1 MPHRFRALFNHTQ
14 DAVWMADE
22 EGRIAE
28 VNPAALARFGVAADG
43 GEPRHLGDLFHD
55 PAEWEAVRA
64 ELRAAQVSRR
74 VVRLRGAAGDPVPAE
89 LTCVAMHDA
98 RGGLQ
103 IQAIAHVAE
112 TDPAAEAMDALYDT
126 RTGMPNRAAFLRHV
140 DRAMAASAGRP
151 ERRFAV
157 IHLDLNRFQ
166 RVNETLGHQRGD
178 ELLAHAAQRL
188 DACVRPGDVVARA
201 AGDDF
206 LVLLNGVRGEAEAMR
221 IAERMGRA
229 LAGGYRL
236 DGQEV
241 FCGADAGVVL
251 GGAEHANA
259 EQVLRDAEVAMA
271 RARHT
276 GVAQL
281 FSAEMHAQSV
291 AALRLHGELHHALSR
306 GELRVFYQP
315 IVGLNDGRVRG
326 FEALVRW
333 IHPELGMVSPVEFI
347 PVAEETGLIVP
358 IGEWVLEQAAHQLTD
373 WHARYPAN
381 PPLAMGI
388 NLSMRQFARPGL
400 VDHVQ
405 AVLERSGVEAAA
417 LKLEVTESIVLGDAD
432 DAIGSLHALK
442 ALGVQ
447 LQVDDFGTGY
457 SALSYLHRIP
467 LDVLKIDRSFIV
479 AMAGGSKHVAIV
491 RAIIALAEAL
501 GLETTAEG
509 VDDPAQAEQLRRMGC
524 TYGQGYLWGKP
535 MEAADAE
542 RLLGPHSLAQA
553 SHPLPQTAWERG

>member
-22 EGRIAE
+22 DGRIAE
-28 VNPAALARFGVAADG
+28 VNAAALARFGVAADG
-43 GEPRHLGDLFHD
+43 GEPRQLGDLFHD
-55 PAEWEAVRA
+55 PAEWESIRA
-64 ELRAAQVSRR
+64 ELEDEQVSRR
-74 VVRLRGAAGDPVPAE
+74 TVRLRVPGGEPVPAE
-89 LTCVAMHDA
+89 VTLVAMHDT
-98 RGGLQ
+98 RGGRQ
-103 IQAIAHVAE
+103 IQAIIHAPVQSADAE
-112 TDPAAEAMDALYDT
+112 EMDDLYDAD
-126 RTGMPNRAAFLRHV
+126 TGMPNRRAFLRHV
-140 DRAMAASAGRP
+140 ARALAVSAERP

-157 IHLDLNRFQ
+157 LHLDLNRFQ
-166 RVNETLGHQRGD
+166 RVNETLGHRRGD
-178 ELLAHAAQRL
+178 ELLAVAALRL
-188 DACVRPGDVVARA
+188 DACLRPGDVVARA

-206 LVLLNGVRGEAEAMR
+206 LVLLNGAHGAAEVMR
-221 IAERMGRA
+221 IAERMTRA
-229 LAGGYRL
+229 MGGGYRL
-236 DGQEV
+236 DGEEV
-241 FCGADAGVVL
+241 FCGADV
-251 GGAEHANA
+251 GAVIGDEGHTDA

-276 GVAQL
+276 GAVQL
-281 FSAEMHAQSV
+281 FSADMHAHSV
-291 AALRLHGELHHALSR
+291 AALRLHGELHHALDR
-306 GELRVFYQP
+306 EQLRVFYQP
-315 IVGLNDGRVRG
+315 IVGLDDGRVRG

-333 IHPELGMVSPVEFI
+333 IHPERGLVSPAEFI
-347 PVAEETGLIVP
+347 PVAEDTGLIVP

-373 WHARYPAN
+373 WHARFPAD

-417 LKLEVTESIVLGDAD
+417 LKLEVTESIVMGDAD
-432 DAIGSLHALK
+432 EIIESLHALK

-479 AMAGGSKHVAIV
+479 AMAGGARHLAIV
-491 RAIIALAEAL
+491 RAIIALAAAL

-509 VDDPAQAEQLRRMGC
+509 VDDPAQAEQLRQMGC
-524 TYGQGYLWGKP
+524 TYGQGYLWGRP

-542 RLLGPHSLAQA
+542 RMLGEGSA
-553 SHPLPQTAWERG
+553 